1 MCNKTRTWWLRCAYT
16 TLYEQIRT
24 LFWGDA
30 AKRDKQEAEGKA
42 AHASHE
48 LQQQQQES
56 QTRLEELQQRSSVQ
70 LQDAKDS
77 SQDKVEGYCNNFR

>member
-1 MCNKTRTWWLRCAYT
+1 MFI
-16 TLYEQIRT
+16 TLLAQISKSG
-24 LFWGDA
+24 LSYA

-56 QTRLEELQQRSSVQ
+56 QTRWEELQQRSSAQ

-77 SQDKVEGYCNNFR
+77 SSEKMEGYCNNFRWSRPPDCQSGR